1 MMAMGRAMVE
11 DENQA
16 WRCRVGSDL
25 VLMQAAP
32 PRRASPSQLY
42 RTYVKLEPSVF
53 RGTVRLG

>member
-32 PRRASPSQLY
+32 LRRASPSQLY
-42 RTYVKLEPSVF
+42 RT
-53 RGTVRLG
+53 